1 MGNWLLIGMAG
12 GVGALARYGIGELVA
27 KNVPEQH
34 FPWAIFV
41 VNMLGC
47 AFFGLC
53 YVLIDFNETL
63 SPENQQRYRLI
74 LLTGFA
80 GAFTT
85 YSTYAFQSAM
95 LIEEGKWTIAF
106 LNIGGHTLIGLLAI
120 FAGTYVGRIF
130 V

>member
-1 MGNWLLIGMAG
+1 MGNWFLIGMAG
-12 GVGALARYGIGELVA
+12 AIGALSRHGIGQLLANKVSD
-27 KNVPEQH
+27 QH
-34 FPWAIFV
+34 FPWATFV

-47 AFFGLC
+47 ALFGLC
-53 YVLIDFNETL
+53 YAWIDFSEAL
-63 SPENQQRYRLI
+63 SPEQQHRYRLI

-95 LIEEGKWTIAF
+95 LIEEGKWAIAF
-106 LNIGGHTLIGLLAI
+106 LNIGGHTVLGLLAI
-120 FAGTYVGRIF
+120 FVGTYIGRSF